1 MNLTNVEMALI
12 IMEGSILFSLLIILF
27 YLKRILAKA
36 SDKKYPL
43 RDSNQWRESIQ
54 ESEVICQNLSKNLQ
68 EKKEIGKRLVKQL
81 DDKIQTLSSM
91 MKKIDQKEGPTCE
104 DTEKKDL
111 KGQILEDLFFLGG
124 KEGRYVLLE
133 APGRGLRRFSGVHRN
148 DNPKLTTFDNRILTT
163 PELWISGDVGAS
175 HPTLGSS
182 RA

>member
-1 MNLTNVEMALI
+1 MNLANLMNLTNVEMALI

-91 MKKIDQKEGPTCE
+91 MKKIDQKEGPPCE

-111 KGQILEDLFFLGG
+111 KGQILEMAEAGCDISDIAQKLGLSRGEVQLALDL
-124 KEGRYVLLE
+124 KRYSSLIESRSTL
-133 APGRGLRRFSGVHRN
+133 
-148 DNPKLTTFDNRILTT
+148 
-163 PELWISGDVGAS
+163 S
-175 HPTLGSS
+175 H
-182 RA
+182 